1 MKKLLLLFVFS
12 IAFNSVA
19 QESVLL
25 RANYKKGETYLV
37 NLDQSQ
43 SMGAQGGIDMKM
55 TMSMEVTAASDE
67 KITTSSNIKSI
78 NMNMLQGGNV
88 MTYDSSTKEEDLDE
102 MGKMMSQ
109 QFKPMMQAK
118 IISTLT
124 SRGKILETKVD
135 PSNPMMDQFTKQTK
149 GVTYPEEKVSVG
161 SSWEDEVNEQGMTVK
176 TVYTVSKIA
185 AGKVYIDVS
194 GTISGMGTGDVK
206 GKLIVNADSGVQ
218 ETLNLIMNM
227 NAGGMEMKI
236 TTKSTTTKK

>member
-1 MKKLLLLFVFS
+1 MKKLLLLFVLS

-25 RANYKKGETYLV
+25 RANYKKGDTYLV

-43 SMGAQGGIDMKM
+43 SMGAQGGVDMKM
-55 TMSMEVTAASDE
+55 TMSMEVSEASDE

-124 SRGKILETKVD
+124 SRGEILETKVD

-194 GTISGMGTGDVK
+194 GTVSGMGTGDVK

-236 TTKSTTTKK
+236 TTKSTTTKQ

>member
-1 MKKLLLLFVFS
+1 MKKLLLLFVLS

-25 RANYKKGETYLV
+25 RANYKKGDTYLV

-43 SMGAQGGIDMKM
+43 SMGAQGGVDMKM
-55 TMSMEVTAASDE
+55 TMSMEVTEASNE

-124 SRGKILETKVD
+124 SRGEILETKVD
-135 PSNPMMDQFTKQTK
+135 PSNPMMDQFTKQAK
-149 GVTYPEEKVSVG
+149 GVTYPVEKVSVG
-161 SSWEDEVNEQGMTVK
+161 SSWEDEVNEQGMSVK
-176 TVYTVSKIA
+176 TVYKVSKIA

-194 GTISGMGTGDVK
+194 GTVSGMGTGDVK
-206 GKLIVNADSGVQ
+206 GNLIVNADSGVQ

-227 NAGGMEMKI
+227 NAGGMEMEI
-236 TTKSTTTKK
+236 TTKSTTTKQ